1 MQKPATAKQ
10 LIADKVRQLASMAA
24 ESHRDQVA
32 MLEKEILQLLSQQM
46 SADAAPTV
54 VTRSSGADSVE
65 KCPVC
70 MIRSL
75 RPTPDTQSISADNT
89 VIRCYRC
96 GSCGHEEW
104 RLT

>member
-1 MQKPATAKQ
+1 MQKTATAKQ
-10 LIADKVRQLASMAA
+10 LIADKVRQIATMAA
-24 ESHRDQVA
+24 EGHRDQAA
-32 MLEKEILQLLSQQM
+32 MIEKEILQLLSQHM
-46 SADAAPTV
+46 PTDAAPAV
-54 VTRSSGADSVE
+54 VAKTSGADIVE

-89 VIRCYRC
+89 VIRRYRC